1 MTHPLILGMTGSGK
15 SYFCNFLLQNAQKYQ
30 PLTFIF
36 DVGGSYL
43 NVGHESR
50 DFTINPF
57 SLPST
62 KENRQFLFSFFR
74 VPVNF
79 FLCAR
84 FPFREIPRHKATMAR
99 YQATARTRTPQR
111 TQNLGGIATLA
122 FPPRRQHAA
131 HE

>member
-1 MTHPLILGMTGSGK
+1 
-15 SYFCNFLLQNAQKYQ
+15 LQNAQKYQ

-36 DVGGSYL
+36 DVGGSFQSLTTIYGRSYL

-50 DFTINPF
+50 DFNINPF

-79 FLCAR
+79 FLCVR
-84 FPFREIPRHKATMAR
+84 FPFREIPLHKADNGSISGDRKNPDAAADPKSGRNR
-99 YQATARTRTPQR
+99 YLGPPAKASTCRT
-111 TQNLGGIATLA
+111 
-122 FPPRRQHAA
+122 
-131 HE
+131 